1 MPALIELAAVDS
13 GGGRRWHFGAS
24 PLGCQPGGV
33 QSPLPAM
40 PYIRQTLGLLPTKH
54 HCSTSF
60 LVLHCTRPTAKWL
73 QSVFVTVLSPGSRL
87 AYGRLACHRA
97 FAVEFSSCGA
107 QSPEEVSGVPTSQP
121 HIRCT
126 RGVKGVLCNR
136 FRETRAF
143 LGIASPWWPCLLT
156 RINALSSGSKPIVG
170 G

>member
-1 MPALIELAAVDS
+1 MPVLIEVAAVDS

-24 PLGCQPGGV
+24 PLACQPSRSTESTPRWLTPCIALHTPDAGPAAATH
-33 QSPLPAM
+33 QTPLLYLVSSAA
-40 PYIRQTLGLLPTKH
+40 TLH
-54 HCSTSF
+54 
-60 LVLHCTRPTAKWL
+60 RAKRL
-73 QSVFVTVLSPGSRL
+73 QSVCCVWWVAFVTALSPGSRL

-143 LGIASPWWPCLLT
+143 LGIASPW
-156 RINALSSGSKPIVG
+156 
-170 G
+170 